1 MRNVIGPSCVTTR
14 KARTA
19 EKISVLAAVL
29 LVVVMVLSSAPLP
42 HNQNL
47 SLESKGKLPSAQIG
61 SVLPFEGAVSN
72 ASATGSHST
81 VSNITGGIFTGGSGV
96 PAFYSGIGIG
106 GGYSFGSYNTLTG
119 MKYPMVSPYSAEV
132 NNTPSGLYAPVF
144 QHVSTDMNPLLYQG
158 GSQYE
163 ASFAT
168 SLHYVANFT
177 RIYPPAIDYF
187 YGGPSPSGGLGPNY
201 SLQFNIPFFSTIPGA
216 TFATNWYQSTF
227 GFYTVIGAGN
237 SQNPNAS
244 YYLMPNSEWWS
255 NYTPGNPQLHVLPY
269 SWNYSSYDN
278 LFVNPQYPLIIS
290 SWVNISYSP
299 RSLTNGSV
307 FINES
312 DRVTGFLAKGYQSD
326 IPYSEHQ
333 YRTVWFNTSFEITKG
348 SRDGVDS
355 FPAFLAYYPNS
366 GIAFVGSG
374 NGQVVW
380 GNYTATFGV
389 AQDVGGTLFPMPIVY
404 AMRSATGEA
413 SEGDEGVVISGAK
426 TNPVGMPAYFPYT
439 YNSNQSGGPLG
450 SDAYNFNHES
460 MGSSL
465 IVGNVFP
472 SNAGITAY
480 SVYTHS
486 YVPVVENGS
495 SFYVD
500 FPGLHGMSS
509 GEITVGL
516 SLDYW
521 SPIVM
526 NFSSPGFR
534 PYSVTIAP
542 YHEYNPFFE
551 VRSVQ
556 AVLVPTD
563 QKMVYG
569 FLSFPMSYFS
579 YLAGNYIFSHFP
591 GIEKLDG
598 SLYSANS
605 LSPPQAWELLAN
617 ISEISAS
624 VSSYF
629 WLNVTGGSSYYN
641 ESSYL
646 PDVVQVLL
654 QTLWGQAWTGFT
666 GGEYS
671 SAFEI
676 YYSFFFNDSVD
687 VPYYVLAPSSA
698 GSIDVSAPILLSTP
712 VSVPSGS
719 GAFEENISL
728 GSFDVPVTLNFPS
741 IPVTYNGTPP
751 SISSISMDGRTVWNG
766 SSTNV
771 SVAVDVPLGS
781 IAASNV
787 TDFIYSIYNNSYTPA
802 YTPSP
807 GYAPPW
813 MLSLPS
819 FYYNA
824 SFTITPSSSEYAPV
838 NISRNMMMF
847 NYSLYAL
854 AMRLGENPAGTTH
867 VFPFSFQK
875 VQVGVGGSYYSVVK
889 GYLYGVYNLTGQRFV
904 LGGVAVQFLRDGIL
918 VDSVVT
924 GSNGY
929 YSANM
934 SFAPASVWGSN
945 ATVSVD
951 MQAADM
957 QFTNFNGTVY
967 LHAKKVEWYN
977 ASMVYITT
985 INIFGYGVTIPG
997 WFVSDILTLLLGWT
1011 DAGIY
1016 VVVLYFLMIGGI
1028 GIGAGIG
1035 GGAVMGLI
1043 MKKMLK
1049 TGISKGGGAAKG
1061 VMNQIKP
1068 GNK

>member
-1 MRNVIGPSCVTTR
+1 MKHVIRPFCATTR
-14 KARTA
+14 KARSV
-19 EKISVLAAVL
+19 ERISVLVVVL
-29 LVVVMVLSSAPLP
+29 LVVVVVFSSALLP
-42 HNQNL
+42 HNQN
-47 SLESKGKLPSAQIG
+47 SLLEGKRGLPSAQAG
-61 SVLPFEGAVSN
+61 SVLPSEKTVSN
-72 ASATGSHST
+72 ASAIGSYST
-81 VSNITGGIFTGGSGV
+81 VSNIGGGIFTGGSGV
-96 PAFYSGIGIG
+96 PAFYSGVGIG

-119 MKYPMVSPYSAEV
+119 MKYPMVFPYSAEV
-132 NNTPSGLYAPVF
+132 NNTPSGLYAPIF
-144 QHVSTDMNPLLYQG
+144 QNVSTYVNPLLYQG

-177 RIYPPAIDYF
+177 RIYPPAIDYS
-187 YGGPSPSGGLGPNY
+187 YGGPNPSGGAGPNY

-216 TFATNWYQSTF
+216 TFATNWYQSAF
-227 GFYTVIGAGN
+227 GVYTVIGAGD
-237 SQNPNAS
+237 SQDSNAS

-255 NYTPGNPQLHVLPY
+255 NYTSDNSQGHLLPY
-269 SWNYSSYDN
+269 STNYSSYN
-278 LFVNPQYPLIIS
+278 NFFVNPRYPLIIS

-312 DRVTGFLAKGYQSD
+312 DGVTGFLAKGYQSD
-326 IPYSEHQ
+326 IPYSEHR

-355 FPAFLAYYPNS
+355 FPAFLAYYPDS

-374 NGQVVW
+374 NGQSVW

-389 AQDVGGTLFPMPIVY
+389 AQDVGGTLLPMPTIY

-413 SEGDEGVVISGAK
+413 SEGDEGVVISGEK

-450 SDAYNFNHES
+450 SDGYNFNHES

-465 IVGNVFP
+465 IVGSVFP

-486 YVPVVENGS
+486 YIAVVVNGS

-500 FPGLHGMSS
+500 FPGLYGMSS
-509 GEITVGL
+509 REITVGL

-521 SPIVM
+521 SPIIL
-526 NFSSPGFR
+526 NFSSPGFSSH
-534 PYSVTIAP
+534 SVTIAP
-542 YHEYNPFFE
+542 YHEQNPFFE

-556 AVLVPTD
+556 VVLAPAN

-569 FLSFPMSYFS
+569 VLSFPVSYFS
-579 YLAGNYIFSHFP
+579 YFAGNYIFSHFP
-591 GIEKLDG
+591 GIGKLYG
-598 SLYSANS
+598 SIYPADSS
-605 LSPPQAWELLAN
+605 SSTQAWELLDN
-617 ISEISAS
+617 ISRISAN

-641 ESSYL
+641 ESLYL
-646 PDVVQVLL
+646 PDVAQVILD
-654 QTLWGQAWTGFT
+654 TLWGQDWSGFT
-666 GGEYS
+666 GLSYQAYFGL
-671 SAFEI
+671 
-676 YYSFFFNDSVD
+676 YYSLLFNNSVD
-687 VPYYVLAPSSA
+687 IPYYVLVPSSTS
-698 GSIDVSAPILLSTP
+698 SIDVSAPILLSAP

-728 GSFDVPVTLNFPS
+728 GSFDVPVTFDFPS

-751 SISSISMDGRTVWNG
+751 SISSISMDGKVLWNG
-766 SSTNV
+766 SSTNA
-771 SVAVDVPLGS
+771 SMIVDVPLGN

-787 TDFIYSIYNNSYTPA
+787 TDFIYSVYNNSYTPA

-807 GYAPPW
+807 GYSPSW

-824 SFTITPSSSEYAPV
+824 SFTITPSSSKYAPV
-838 NISRNMMMF
+838 NMSRNMMFF

-854 AMRLGENPAGTTH
+854 AIRSGENPASTTQA
-867 VFPFSFQK
+867 FPFKFSE

-889 GYLYGVYNLTGQRFV
+889 GYLYGTYNLTGQRFV
-904 LGGVAVQFLRDGIL
+904 LGGVAVQFFRDGIL

-929 YSANM
+929 YSSNM

-957 QFTNFNGTVY
+957 QFTNFSGVVY
-967 LHAKKVEWYN
+967 LHANKVEWYN

-985 INIFGYGVTIPG
+985 INILGYGVTIPG
-997 WFVSDILTLLLGWT
+997 WFVNDVLTLLLGWT

-1016 VVVLYFLMIGGI
+1016 VVVLYFSLVGGI
-1028 GIGAGIG
+1028 GVGAGTA

-1049 TGISKGGGAAKG
+1049 TGVSKGRGAAKG
-1061 VMNQIKP
+1061 VANQTKP